1 MQPAMQPDP
10 ADHPIV
16 QTARSLRP
24 LIVASADETEANGK
38 PPDQLI
44 EAFTDAGLYRMFV
57 PRAAGGEEVPPLVA
71 FHAVE
76 ALSEADP
83 SSGWVVMLATEL
95 SLVTGFLETEHLREM
110 IGSDE
115 PGGPRCRIAGSARPT
130 NWAKRVEG
138 GWIINGIATYA
149 SGIDHATQVVAAFRD
164 EDHPDHSYM
173 SFLEPDQGT
182 ILRTWDT
189 MGLRGTGSHDYESA
203 DVFAPDK
210 RTMQIGSRPH
220 ASGPNWRIPDTGI
233 ASWLQNGGQAL
244 GAAQGAINEVLRHA
258 HLVASKSDSRTLAER
273 EQFRVALGRAQ
284 ARVGSARSYV
294 REMGGRSWQS
304 VLEGE
309 PDRDATAQWRL
320 ANVNAVH
327 AATEAVEILF
337 NAAGTNAIHRRWTLE
352 RRFRD
357 LQVARRHNAGLDFNW
372 DAGSRQMLDLP
383 PLTRG
388 AAIPD
393 RDRYQA
399 AE

>member
-1 MQPAMQPDP
+1 M
-10 ADHPIV
+10 V
-16 QTARSLRP
+16 QTAKSLQP
-24 LIVASADETEANGK
+24 LIAACADETEANGK
-38 PPDQLI
+38 PPDRLI
-44 EAFTDAGLYRMFV
+44 ETFTDAGLYRMFI
-57 PRAAGGEEVPPLVA
+57 PAAAGGQEVPPLVA

-95 SLVTGFLETEHLREM
+95 SLATGLLPTDDLREM
-110 IGSDE
+110 LRSDE

-130 NWAKRVEG
+130 NWGKRVEG

-149 SGIDHATQVVAAFRD
+149 SGIDHATLVVATFRD
-164 EDHPDHSYM
+164 LDQPADAYM
-173 SFLEPDQGT
+173 SFLDPDQGT

-210 RTMQIGSRPH
+210 RTVKVGSRAH
-220 ASGPNWRIPDTGI
+220 APGPNWRIPDSGI

-244 GAAQGAINEVLRHA
+244 GAAQGAINEVVRHA
-258 HLVASKSDSRTLAER
+258 KLVASKSDSRSLAER
-273 EQFRVALGRAQ
+273 EHFRVALGRAQ
-284 ARVGSARSYV
+284 ARLGSARSYV
-294 REMGGRSWQS
+294 REMGGRAWQS
-304 VLEGE
+304 VLDGE
-309 PDRDATAQWRL
+309 PDRDATALWRL

-327 AATEAVEILF
+327 AATEAVEMLF
-337 NAAGTNAIHRRWTLE
+337 PAAGTNAIHRRWTLE

-372 DAGSRQMLDLP
+372 DAGTRRMLDLP
-383 PLTRG
+383 PLTRA

-393 RDRYQA
+393 RDRYRR
-399 AE
+399 EPS

>member
-1 MQPAMQPDP
+1 M
-10 ADHPIV
+10 V
-16 QTARSLRP
+16 ETAKSLRP
-24 LIVASADETEANGK
+24 LIVACADETEANGK
-38 PPDQLI
+38 PPDHLI
-44 EAFTDAGLYRMFV
+44 EAFTDAGLYRMFI
-57 PRAAGGEEVPPLVA
+57 PKAAGGEEVPPLVA

-115 PGGPRCRIAGSARPT
+115 GRAPRCRIAGSARPT
-130 NWAKRVEG
+130 NWGRRVEG

-164 EDHPDHSYM
+164 EDHPEHSYM
-173 SFLEPDQGT
+173 SFLDPDQGT

-203 DVFAPDK
+203 NVFAPDR
-210 RTMQIGSRPH
+210 RTMQIGS
-220 ASGPNWRIPDTGI
+220 ASTRERAQLADPRHRYCEL
-233 ASWLQNGGQAL
+233 AAERRCQAL

-294 REMGGRSWQS
+294 REMGGRAWQS
-304 VLEGE
+304 VLDGE

-337 NAAGTNAIHRRWTLE
+337 NAAGTNAIH
-352 RRFRD
+352 
-357 LQVARRHNAGLDFNW
+357 
-372 DAGSRQMLDLP
+372 P
-383 PLTRG
+383 PLDARAPLPRPAGRQEAQRRSRLQLGRWNKADARPAAADDRRG
-388 AAIPD
+388 DPRSGSIPG
-393 RDRYQA
+393 RDPIASRIPLIA
-399 AE
+399 T

>member
-1 MQPAMQPDP
+1 M
-10 ADHPIV
+10 V
-16 QTARSLRP
+16 ETAKSLRP
-24 LIVASADETEANGK
+24 LIVACADETEANGK
-38 PPDQLI
+38 PPDHLI

-57 PRAAGGEEVPPLVA
+57 PGAAGGEEVPPLVA

-115 PGGPRCRIAGSARPT
+115 AGGPRCRLAGSARPT
-130 NWAKRVEG
+130 NWGRRVEG

-164 EDHPDHSYM
+164 EDHPDQSYM
-173 SFLEPDQGT
+173 SFLDPDQGT

-210 RTMQIGSRPH
+210 RTMMIGSRPQ
-220 ASGPNWRIPDTGI
+220 APGPNWRIPDTGI

-294 REMGGRSWQS
+294 REMGGRAWQS
-304 VLEGE
+304 VLDGE
-309 PDRDATAQWRL
+309 PDRDATAHWRL

-327 AATEAVEILF
+327 AATAAVEILF

-393 RDRYQA
+393 RDRYLG
-399 AE
+399 EPR

>member
-1 MQPAMQPDP
+1 MPADP

-16 QTARSLRP
+16 ETAKSLQS
-24 LIVASADETEANGK
+24 LIAACADETEANGK
-38 PPDQLI
+38 PPDHLI
-44 EAFTDAGLYRMFV
+44 EAFTDAGLYRMFI
-57 PRAAGGEEVPPLVA
+57 PAAAGGEEAPPLVA

-95 SLVTGFLETEHLREM
+95 SLATGLLRTEDLREM
-110 IGSDE
+110 IGSDA

-130 NWAKRVEG
+130 NWGKRAEG
-138 GWIINGIATYA
+138 GWIINGVATYA
-149 SGIDHATQVVAAFRD
+149 SGIDHATLVVATFRD
-164 EDHPDHSYM
+164 VDQPSDAYM
-173 SFLEPDQGT
+173 SFLDPEQGT

-189 MGLRGTGSHDYESA
+189 MGLRGTGSHDYESV
-203 DVFAPDK
+203 DVFARDE
-210 RTMQIGSRPH
+210 RTVKVGSRAVAP
-220 ASGPNWRIPDTGI
+220 GPNWRIPDSGI

-244 GAAQGAINEVLRHA
+244 GAAQGAINEVVRQA
-258 HLVASKSDSRTLAER
+258 KLVASKSDSRPLAER
-273 EQFRVALGRAQ
+273 EHFRVALGRAQ

-294 REMGGRSWQS
+294 REQGGIAWQS
-304 VLEGE
+304 VLDGA
-309 PDRDATAQWRL
+309 PDRDAAALWRL

-327 AATEAVEILF
+327 AATEAVEMLF
-337 NAAGTNAIHRRWTLE
+337 PAAGTNAIHRRWTLE

-372 DAGSRQMLDLP
+372 DAGTRRMLDLP

-393 RDRYQA
+393 RDRYQGEA
-399 AE
+399 K

>member
-1 MQPAMQPDP
+1 M
-10 ADHPIV
+10 V
-16 QTARSLRP
+16 ETARSLRP
-24 LIVASADETEANGK
+24 LIVACADETEANGK
-38 PPDQLI
+38 PPDHLI
-44 EAFTDAGLYRMFV
+44 EAFTDAGLYRMFI
-57 PRAAGGEEVPPLVA
+57 PKAAGGEEVPPLVA

-95 SLVTGFLETEHLREM
+95 SLVTGFLETEHLREI

-115 PGGPRCRIAGSARPT
+115 GGAPRCRIAGSARPT
-130 NWAKRVEG
+130 NWGRRVEG

-164 EDHPDHSYM
+164 EDHPEHSYM
-173 SFLEPDQGT
+173 SFLDPDQGT

-203 DVFAPDK
+203 DVFAPDR

-220 ASGPNWRIPDTGI
+220 ASGPNWQIPDTGI

-294 REMGGRSWQS
+294 REMGGRAWQS
-304 VLEGE
+304 VLDGE
-309 PDRDATAQWRL
+309 PDRNATAHWRL

-372 DAGSRQMLDLP
+372 DAGTRQMLDLP

-393 RDRYQA
+393 RDRYQGA
-399 AE
+399 VE